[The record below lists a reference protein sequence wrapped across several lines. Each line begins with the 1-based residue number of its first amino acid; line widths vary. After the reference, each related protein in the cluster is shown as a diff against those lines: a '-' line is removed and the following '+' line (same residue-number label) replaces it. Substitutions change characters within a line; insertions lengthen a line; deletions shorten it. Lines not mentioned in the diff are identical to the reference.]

1 MIFVNYIIDVNKLSP
16 LLNELVVNVNEAA
29 TEEKIKSVMANNAG
43 YSFSNGTVTQKT
55 ENSALWKIYKN
66 SIDILKNNKT
76 KFETTYTSNYGPNF
90 KPYNK
95 SKTRKFT
102 LSELLSTDPSFTT
115 ATENFNNLCSSE
127 DSDDD
132 LFNLKKK
139 FK

>member
-1 MIFVNYIIDVNKLSP
+1 M
-16 LLNELVVNVNEAA
+16 E
-29 TEEKIKSVMANNAG
+29 
-43 YSFSNGTVTQKT
+43 
-55 ENSALWKIYKN
+55 IYKN

-102 LSELLSTDPSFTT
+102 LSELLPTDPSFTT